1 MSELGKP
8 FLKKNQIKKIKQKI
22 GVKMPH
28 VNKTTLARKKIWL
41 TQKTMPI
48 MSY

>member
-8 FLKKNQIKKIKQKI
+8 FLKKIRQKNLKKPQKI

-28 VNKTTLARKKIWL
+28 VNKTPLARNENLVHTKN
-41 TQKTMPI
+41 
-48 MSY
+48 

>member
-8 FLKKNQIKKIKQKI
+8 LLKKKSDKKKQKI

-28 VNKTTLARKKIWL
+28 VNKTPLARNENLVHTKN
-41 TQKTMPI
+41 
-48 MSY
+48 